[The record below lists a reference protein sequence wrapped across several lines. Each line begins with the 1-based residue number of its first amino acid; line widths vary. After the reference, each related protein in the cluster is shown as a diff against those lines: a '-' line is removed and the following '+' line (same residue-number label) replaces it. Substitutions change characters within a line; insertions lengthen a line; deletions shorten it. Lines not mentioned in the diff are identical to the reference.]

1 MNMVNTSISG
11 EKNKLL
17 SAFEVSIVNGSGN
30 DPLIRYWKDEI
41 NKNRT
46 KHNKSNKTK

>member
-1 MNMVNTSISG
+1 MMNISVSG

-17 SAFEVSIVNGSGN
+17 SAFEASIVNGSGS
-30 DPLIRYWKDEI
+30 DPLIRYWKNEI

-46 KHNKSNKTK
+46 KRNKSNKAK